1 MKLITERPN
10 RYSHECF
17 YFESIIKETEKAFL
31 IKINDDFWGE
41 VQKWIPKSKVLIFKD
56 KKEYFIPS
64 FFVKLAEPPEIY
76 NTARQSEK
84 IYKSEDDEVLYRR
97 EKLDA
102 T

>member
-1 MKLITERPN
+1 MKVVTQRPN
-10 RYSHECF
+10 RYSHESF
-17 YFESIIKETEKAFL
+17 YADSIIRETEKAFL

-41 VQKWIPKSKVLIFKD
+41 VQKWIPKSKVLILEG

-76 NTARQSEK
+76 NTAYRSEK
-84 IYKSEDDEVLYRR
+84 IYKAEHEEVLYRR

-102 T
+102 I